1 MKEFFISRTLEGDIN
16 VTLDRGRVWQADK
29 SKICRAI
36 QDISESYYQRNFT
49 LTLRQLYYQLVGKD
63 LIPNHDKVYKK
74 IGGLKDDLLYS
85 GQLNWSAFEDRGRV
99 PSSVYTYKG
108 VKDALMDTARTYR
121 IDRQRGQ
128 EVVVEVWTEKDAISQ
143 ILKRVTHKYGL
154 KLMVN
159 KGYSSSTAMYNSYQR
174 FVDPINEKKPV
185 VILYF
190 GDHDPSGLDMIRDIY
205 ERIIFFLSR
214 GDELSWYVVNEW
226 WNYEGLTVH
235 DMADFFDE
243 LANGTRSKEDEK
255 KARRMERMMKKLRS
269 QKWGDQEDEDFDIF
283 KKEMFIRYQDLL
295 TVKHVGLTMEQIQEY
310 NPPPNPAKVTDP
322 RAKDY
327 VRIHGRVSW
336 EVDALTPEQMISIV
350 EEGVTSTIDMDTYQS
365 MLNLEAIERKAI
377 EMMAESYAGNGS
389 SEEE

>member
-1 MKEFFISRTLEGDIN
+1 MKEFFINRTLKGDIC
-16 VTLDRGRVWQADK
+16 VTLDRGRVWEADK
-29 SKICRAI
+29 AKICRAI
-36 QDISESYYQRNFT
+36 QDISESYYERNFT

-85 GQLNWSAFEDRGRV
+85 GKLNWSAFEDRGRV
-99 PSSVYTYKG
+99 PSGVYTYKG
-108 VKDALMDTARTYR
+108 VEHALSDTARTYR

-128 EVVVEVWTEKDAISQ
+128 KVTVEVWTEKDAISQ

-174 FVDPINEKKPV
+174 FVDDINDTKPV

-190 GDHDPSGLDMIRDIY
+190 GDHDPSGLDMIRDIQ

-214 GDELSWYVVNEW
+214 GDELDMNVVHNWWVNEDKTI
-226 WNYEGLTVH
+226 Y
-235 DMADFFDE
+235 DMADFFNEKDIQT
-243 LANGTRSKEDEK
+243 GSKEDAK
-255 KARRMERMMKKLRS
+255 KSRRMERMMKKLND
-269 QKWGDQEDEDFDIF
+269 QTWGDKEDEDFDIF
-283 KKEMFIRYQDLL
+283 KKEYFVRDQDLF
-295 TVKHVGLTMEQIQEY
+295 TVKHVGLTMDQIKEY

-322 RAKDY
+322 RAKPYIRDF
-327 VRIHGRVSW
+327 GGVSW
-336 EVDALTPEQMISIV
+336 EVDALSPEQMISIV
-350 EEGVTSTIDMDTYQS
+350 EQGVTDTINMDTYEA
-365 MLNLEAIERKAI
+365 MLELEAIERKAI
-377 EMMAESYAGNGS
+377 EMMAGSYAGNGS